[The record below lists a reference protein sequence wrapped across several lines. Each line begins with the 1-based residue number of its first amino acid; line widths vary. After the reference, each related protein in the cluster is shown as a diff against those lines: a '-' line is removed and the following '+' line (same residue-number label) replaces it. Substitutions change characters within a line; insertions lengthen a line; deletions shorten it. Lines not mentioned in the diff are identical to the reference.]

1 MSRGLKAK
9 HMAERKAMRAALA
22 GDGVALD
29 QVAEMVGEGAEAA
42 LLEPMEPDVTA
53 TLKLECEP
61 FELGSERVEV
71 IIERIE
77 RIERE

>member
-1 MSRGLKAK
+1 MNKELKAK

-22 GDGVALD
+22 GDGMALD
-29 QVAEMVGEGAEAA
+29 LVAEMVGAEAA
-42 LLEPMEPDVTA
+42 LPEPMEPDVTA

-61 FELGSERVEV
+61 FELDSEPVEV

-77 RIERE
+77 RE